1 MRAFQ
6 KVAIVRFSSLGDIV
20 LTTPILTSI
29 KKQFPGA
36 EIVYVTKKHFADI
49 LRGDPRI
56 DMFIELDASTTVFSL
71 LSKLRAHKVDAILD
85 LHGKWRGL
93 AARWSHPLTPSALL
107 PKPSRIEQF
116 LVRRGLKTF
125 RPKHSIVERYFQ
137 AADKLFQV
145 RLSREALSLH
155 VTQKARDDLFQVLS
169 ITPATLQNS
178 VLIAPGAQWETKR
191 WPIERHI
198 EVARVLRDKGIH
210 VVACGS
216 PTEAQLL
223 QLLAKEAD
231 VEVLPQVGLDLLPAL
246 IASVRA
252 FIGHDSGPMHI
263 ARALGTPTLA
273 IFGST
278 PSSQFEFTGHQLVEN
293 PQRCSPCHFYGR
305 KSCPQ
310 KHFACMESI
319 EADQV
324 LRAFEQLPTQ
334 RLPLVSY

>member
-56 DMFIELDASTTVFSL
+56 DVFIELDASTTVFSL

-93 AARWSHPLTPSALL
+93 AARWSHLFTPSTLL
-107 PKPSRIEQF
+107 PKPNRIEQF

-137 AADKLFQV
+137 AADRLFQT

-155 VTQKARDDLFQVLS
+155 VTQKARDGLFRQIS
-169 ITPATLQNS
+169 RAPATLKAS

-198 EVARVLRDKGIH
+198 EVAKSLRKRGINI
-210 VVACGS
+210 VACGS
-216 PTEAQLL
+216 PADATLL
-223 QLLAKEAD
+223 QLLANEAD
-231 VEVLPQVGLDLLPAL
+231 VDVLPHVGLDLLPAL
-246 IASVRA
+246 ISSVRA

-263 ARALGTPTLA
+263 ARAVGTPTLA

-293 PQRCSPCHFYGR
+293 PQTCSPCHFYGR
-305 KSCPQ
+305 KSCP
-310 KHFACMESI
+310 KEHFACMESI
-319 EADQV
+319 GADQV
-324 LRAFEQLPTQ
+324 LDAFEQLPTT